1 MKIKKSLLLAFLFL
15 GISVMHSQERKTL
28 SLKDAIEI
36 AITKSNEA
44 SLANTK
50 VETSKLELE
59 TVKNNMYPSLKI
71 SGQYSRLTNANVKS
85 NIGSGNTNPNAEPAA
100 SPKVSQLLLGQA
112 NVAMP
117 IFSGFKLKNSIIA
130 SDNLYKSQTF
140 SASHTKEQLALE
152 VVELFANLYKS
163 QEMAKLIEENIKSAQ
178 QRVKDFSAMVDNGL
192 LARNDLLKAQ
202 LQESN
207 IQLSLDN
214 ANKNI
219 NIINYKLVTL
229 LQMDENTKIDI
240 DIESIKEDM
249 KKNQSLSIEAK
260 RNDLEALNYQ
270 EKASEASIKIAKA
283 GYYPSLSFIGGYIAL
298 DLKDVLTVTN
308 AINFGVGV
316 SYDLASIFKNGKEV
330 KLAKSK
336 AEQTKK
342 AVEILSDKIKEETQ
356 EAQENYNLSL
366 KQNLVYKQ
374 ANEQGEEN
382 YRITKDK
389 YDNSLSDTN
398 DLLEADVQQL
408 QTKINLALSQAD
420 IALKYY
426 QLQFASGKLLNSFNL
441 SQSK

>member
-85 NIGSGNTNPNAEPAA
+85 NIGSGNTDPNAEPAA

-441 SQSK
+441 SQSN

>member
-1 MKIKKSLLLAFLFL
+1 MKIKNSLLLAFLLF
-15 GISVMHSQERKTL
+15 GIMVMHSQERKTL
-28 SLKDAIEI
+28 SLKEAIEI

-50 VETSKLELE
+50 VTTSKLELE
-59 TVKNNMYPSLKI
+59 TVKNNMYPSVKI
-71 SGQYSRLTNANVKS
+71 SGQYSRLTNANIKS
-85 NIGSGNTNPNAEPAA
+85 NLGSGNTDPDAEPAA
-100 SPKVSQLLLGQA
+100 SPKPSQLLLGQA

-117 IFSGFKLKNSIIA
+117 IFSGFKIKNSISA
-130 SDNLYKSQTF
+130 SENLYKSETF

-152 VVELFANLYKS
+152 VVDLFANLYKA
-163 QEMAKLIEENIKSAQ
+163 QEMAKLFEENIKSAQ
-178 QRVKDFSAMVDNGL
+178 QRVKDFSAMVENGL

-219 NIINYKLVTL
+219 NVINYQLVTL
-229 LQMDENTKIDI
+229 LRLEEGTKIDI
-240 DIESIKEDM
+240 DIKSIKEDM
-249 KKNQSLSIEAK
+249 AKNQSLTVEAQ

-270 EKASEASIKIAKA
+270 EKAAEAQIKIAKA
-283 GYYPSLSFIGGYIAL
+283 GYYPSLSLIGGYIAL

-336 AEQTKK
+336 TEQTKK
-342 AVEILSDKIKEETQ
+342 AVEILSDRIKEETH
-356 EAQENYNLSL
+356 EAQENYDLSL
-366 KQNLVYKQ
+366 KQNKVYKQ

-382 YRITKDK
+382 YRIIKDK

-408 QTKINLALSQAD
+408 QTKINMALSEAD

-441 SQSK
+441 SQIK